1 MMRHAT
7 RRNDSWAW
15 RLVLGGL
22 LLALSCVARSQPAG
36 DSLEIIDARTRVEDG
51 VWFLDADI
59 LYRLNETALGALEN
73 GLPLDIELTIVL
85 ERSRRIIWDD
95 EFASLKQRYQLQYH
109 ALTERYI
116 TRNLNSGEQA
126 SHRTL
131 AAALESLGVVR
142 GLPLIDDALLEDGP
156 RYFVQ
161 MRVVLDIKGMG
172 GPLGVVRLFW
182 NDWRSASDWLRWR
195 LAR

>member
-1 MMRHAT
+1 MRHAT

-15 RLVLGGL
+15 RLVLGSL
-22 LLALSCVARSQPAG
+22 LLALSCVARAQPAEEG
-36 DSLEIIDARTRVEDG
+36 LVILDAQTRLEDG

-59 LYRLNETALGALEN
+59 SFQLNETALGALEN
-73 GLPLDIELTIVL
+73 GLPLDVELTIVL

-95 EFASLKQRYQLQYH
+95 EFATLKQRYQLQFH

-116 TRNLNSGEQA
+116 TRNLNSGEQS

-131 AAALESLGVVR
+131 SAALEALGQVR
-142 GLPLIDDALLEDGP
+142 GLPLIDDALLEEGP
-156 RYFVQ
+156 RYFVE

-182 NDWRSASDWLRWR
+182 NDWRSESDWLRWR

>member
-1 MMRHAT
+1 MPHAT

-15 RLVLGGL
+15 QLVLGGL
-22 LLALSCVARSQPAG
+22 LLALSCVARAQPAEEG
-36 DSLEIIDARTRVEDG
+36 LVILDAQTRLEDG

-59 LYRLNETALGALEN
+59 RFQLNETALGALEN

-95 EFASLKQRYQLQYH
+95 EFAALKQRYQLQFH

-126 SHRTL
+126 SHRDLSAAL
-131 AAALESLGVVR
+131 AALGEVR
-142 GLPLIDDALLEDGP
+142 GLPLIDDALLEDGS
-156 RYFVQ
+156 RYFVE